1 MTDYRYDGSFD
12 GFLCCVHAHYY
23 LGKASSILSAAR
35 CAQQSF
41 LNIVEIETDPQRA
54 NLVYNAIGRKI
65 SPYDLRRVYRI
76 FLAEAEQKEMQLL
89 DYIRLGFIKGG
100 SVSSHHGH
108 PVVRNAELLEK
119 KVTQEVC
126 RLKGLVR
133 FSVPESDILYAKLEP
148 DNDVLELLANHF
160 ADRYKNDPF
169 IIHDLRREKA
179 LIAGGGHWYISAFQ
193 PPEAQRYDAKEI
205 AYRRLWKEY
214 FENIAIKERTNPRCQ
229 RLFMPMR
236 YRKHLT
242 ETQQNP

>member
-1 MTDYRYDGSFD
+1 MTNYMYDATFE

-23 LGKASSILSAAR
+23 LGKASNILPSTR
-35 CAQQSF
+35 CEQISF
-41 LNIVEIETDPQRA
+41 LDSVEIKTDPEKSEAVYRA
-54 NLVYNAIGRKI
+54 IRDKI
-65 SPYDLRRVYRI
+65 SLYDLRRVYRV

-89 DYIRLGFIKGG
+89 DYIRLGFIKGK
-100 SVSSHHGH
+100 SVSSYHGH
-108 PVVRNAELLEK
+108 PIVRNAELLEK

-133 FSVPESDILYAKLEP
+133 FSVMEGGILYAKSEP
-148 DNDVLELLANHF
+148 DNDILELLANHF
-160 ADRYKNDPF
+160 ADRYRNDPF

-179 LIAGGGHWYISAFQ
+179 LVARGGHWYISAFQ
-193 PPEAQRYDAKEI
+193 ESTEQRYDAGEI

-229 RLFMPMR
+229 RMFMPMR

-242 ETQQNP
+242 EI

>member
-1 MTDYRYDGSFD
+1 MTDYMYDATFD
-12 GFLCCVHAHYY
+12 GFLCCVHAHYH
-23 LGKASSILSAAR
+23 LGKASSILPATR
-35 CAQQSF
+35 CVQSSF
-41 LNIVEIETDPQRA
+41 LDTVEIATDPQKSAIVYRA
-54 NLVYNAIGRKI
+54 IEQKI

-89 DYIRLGFIKGG
+89 DYIRLGFVKGRN
-100 SVSSHHGH
+100 VSSYHGH
-108 PVVRNAELLEK
+108 PIVRNAELLEK
-119 KVTQEVC
+119 KVTREVC
-126 RLKGLVR
+126 RLQGLVR
-133 FSVPESDILYAKLEP
+133 FSVLEGDILYAKLEP
-148 DNDVLELLANHF
+148 DNDVLELLAGHF

-179 LIAGGGHWYISAFQ
+179 LVAGGGHWYISAFQ
-193 PPEAQRYDAKEI
+193 VPEGQRYDASEI

-242 ETQQNP
+242 EI